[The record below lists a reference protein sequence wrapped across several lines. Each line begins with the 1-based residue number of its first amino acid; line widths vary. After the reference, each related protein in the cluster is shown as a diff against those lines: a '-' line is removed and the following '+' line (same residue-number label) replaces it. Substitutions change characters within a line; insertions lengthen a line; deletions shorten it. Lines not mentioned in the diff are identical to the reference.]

1 MLENGDA
8 KKKAQ
13 VTNHLGFILAETDVY
28 DATRMAWRDGLR
40 ASRPTYSLRIL

>member
-1 MLENGDA
+1 MLENGGA

-28 DATRMAWRDGLR
+28 GLIRLALRDKSH
-40 ASRPTYSLRIL
+40 ASPPRYLLRIL